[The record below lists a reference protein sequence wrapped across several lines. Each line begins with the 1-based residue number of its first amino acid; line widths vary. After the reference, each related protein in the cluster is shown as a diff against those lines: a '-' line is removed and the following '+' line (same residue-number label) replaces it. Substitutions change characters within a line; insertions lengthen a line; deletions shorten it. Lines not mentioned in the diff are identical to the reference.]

1 MTLPVYM
8 YREVIGLLDYS
19 KGGIIG
25 VILLIPAVIAF
36 IIDLMNKDTGTGS
49 TVTKPYIIKKNKKRD
64 IFAKIVCAVTLVL
77 ISLLL
82 LRLLF

>member
-1 MTLPVYM
+1 MMTLPVYM

-36 IIDLMNKDTGTGS
+36 IIDLLNKDNGTNS
-49 TVTKPYIIKKNKKRD
+49 TITKPYVIGKNRKRD
-64 IFAKIVCAVTLVL
+64 IFSRVVCVVTLV
-77 ISLLL
+77 
-82 LRLLF
+82 

>member
-36 IIDLMNKDTGTGS
+36 IIDLLNKDTGANS
-49 TVTKPYIIKKNKKRD
+49 TVTKPYVIRKNRKRD
-64 IFAKIVCAVTLVL
+64 IFAQNRMRSDTCPDQSAHY
-77 ISLLL
+77 
-82 LRLLF
+82 